1 MTPLEQA
8 LEYARRG
15 WPVFP
20 CRWDG
25 GPRLR
30 KTPLTQNGFKSA
42 SSDPETIRRWW
53 LRWPAA
59 LIGVPTGA
67 ISGIVVLDIDVKRP
81 KANGFDTLEDLGH
94 PLPETPMAHT
104 ESGGLHVYCQCPN
117 EQVQNNAG
125 RIGPGL
131 DTRANGGYV
140 IGPSPGSGYSW
151 DSVWNFDTCTPI
163 EAPAWLWPPPPSRPR
178 STVPLRP
185 SEGLSPYGKAA
196 LLGAGDA
203 IVAAGPGKQEVTL
216 NAECFSIGTLAGA
229 GFVPE
234 TIALKALLAAASH
247 MRDYDQHW
255 PWRPE
260 EIEAKVHRA
269 FREGVA
275 HPRSM
280 DVRRAR

>member
-42 SSDPETIRRWW
+42 SSD
-53 LRWPAA
+53 
-59 LIGVPTGA
+59 
-67 ISGIVVLDIDVKRP
+67 
-81 KANGFDTLEDLGH
+81 
-94 PLPETPMAHT
+94 PETPMAHT

-178 STVPLRP
+178 S
-185 SEGLSPYGKAA
+185 
-196 LLGAGDA
+196 
-203 IVAAGPGKQEVTL
+203 
-216 NAECFSIGTLAGA
+216 
-229 GFVPE
+229 
-234 TIALKALLAAASH
+234 
-247 MRDYDQHW
+247 
-255 PWRPE
+255 
-260 EIEAKVHRA
+260 
-269 FREGVA
+269 
-275 HPRSM
+275 
-280 DVRRAR
+280 